1 MQPIDVVYLTCLGIG
16 VCYALV
22 AFLGGHLH
30 LPHVQFGH
38 DAGAGHIGDIG
49 HIGDVGH
56 VGHVG
61 DIGHV
66 GDVGHVGHVG
76 GDVGHVGDM
85 GHVGHVGDVGH
96 AGHMGDVGHAGHA
109 GDAGHAAGHDAGH
122 GHAHTDEPESVSFIS
137 PITVSTFLTGF
148 GATGVVTSMGFGLPN
163 VINIPV
169 SLVTATG
176 IAYTGFKLF
185 VRYFVAAQS
194 SSESIVA
201 DLVGIPAEVSVA
213 IAPGCIG
220 AINYT
225 DVGRRYSMP
234 ARAAD
239 GQSFDKG
246 VQVFILR
253 VEGGVAEVWQGQ
265 N

>member
-1 MQPIDVVYLTCLGIG
+1 MQTIDIVYLTCLGIG

-22 AFLGGHLH
+22 AFLAGHMQ
-30 LPHVQFGH
+30 LPHVDIGH
-38 DAGAGHIGDIG
+38 DAGAGHI
-49 HIGDVGH
+49 
-56 VGHVG
+56 G

-76 GDVGHVGDM
+76 DVGHIGHVGDVGHAGDV

-96 AGHMGDVGHAGHA
+96 AGHVADTGHAVS
-109 GDAGHAAGHDAGH
+109 HDAGH
-122 GHAHTDEPESVSFIS
+122 VHAHAEETEPVSFIS
-137 PITVSTFLTGF
+137 PITVSTFLAGF
-148 GATGVVTSMGFGLPN
+148 GAAGVVTSMGMRLPE
-163 VINIPV
+163 VINIPI
-169 SLVTATG
+169 SFVTATG
-176 IAYTGFKLF
+176 IAAAGFRLF
-185 VRYFVAAQS
+185 VQYFIASQS

-201 DLVGIPAEVSVA
+201 ELTGTPAEVSVR
-213 IAPGCIG
+213 ITPGCIG
-220 AINYT
+220 AISYT

-246 VQVFILR
+246 AQVFILR

>member
-1 MQPIDVVYLTCLGIG
+1 MLRAGGIP
-16 VCYALV
+16 
-22 AFLGGHLH
+22 GGK
-30 LPHVQFGH
+30 PTPAARAARP
-38 DAGAGHIGDIG
+38 DAGAGHIGDLG
-49 HIGDVGH
+49 DIGDVGH
-56 VGHVG
+56 VGDVGHIGHVG

-66 GDVGHVGHVG
+66 GMSGMSAMWDETWAMSGTWRA
-76 GDVGHVGDM
+76 M
-85 GHVGHVGDVGH
+85 ARRH
-96 AGHMGDVGHAGHA
+96 AGHAGHA
-109 GDAGHAAGHDAGH
+109 GHDVGH
-122 GHAHTDEPESVSFIS
+122 GHAHADEPESVSFLS

-148 GATGVVTSMGFGLPN
+148 GATGVVTSMGLGLPN
-163 VINIPV
+163 VVNIPV

-185 VRYFVAAQS
+185 VRYFVASQS

-201 DLVGIPAEVSVA
+201 ELVGSPAEVSVA
-213 IAPGCIG
+213 IATGCIG
-220 AINYT
+220 AISYT

-234 ARAAD
+234 ARTAN

-246 VQVFILR
+246 AQVFILR